1 MHIINLHRLQR
12 QSVIL
17 EEDEAAEEKRR
28 QAHEARL
35 ERERELMV
43 ARHMR
48 DSVRRDQIDIALEP
62 DEPDL

>member
-1 MHIINLHRLQR
+1 MNVSL
-12 QSVIL
+12 
-17 EEDEAAEEKRR
+17 KG

-35 ERERELMV
+35 ERERELMA